1 MPQLPPYVAMSRP
14 KTLIC
19 WAMELASSGYVVA
32 DDIATMLAHRGGTGK
47 RRVHCMRTLMIKGTL
62 PLRCCIFLDRSLVQL
77 QAHARLIRQGQAA
90 MPGDR
95 RLDVDHL
102 IDAFP

>member
-1 MPQLPPYVAMSRP
+1 MIGSPREMSSHRTVSSTSYADSQQREGPPSLSSNAKQFLPHD
-14 KTLIC
+14 
-19 WAMELASSGYVVA
+19 LAASLLWGLYA
-32 DDIATMLAHRGGTGK
+32 
-47 RRVHCMRTLMIKGTL
+47 LMIKGTL
-62 PLRCCIFLDRSLVQL
+62 PLRFCVFLYRSLVQL

>member
-1 MPQLPPYVAMSRP
+1 MLGSPREMS
-14 KTLIC
+14 
-19 WAMELASSGYVVA
+19 
-32 DDIATMLAHRGGTGK
+32 AHRTVSSTSDADEQQSECSPSLSSNAQPFLPHDLAASRLWGLYA
-47 RRVHCMRTLMIKGTL
+47 LMIKGTL
-62 PLRCCIFLDRSLVQL
+62 PLRCCVFLYRRLVQL

>member
-1 MPQLPPYVAMSRP
+1 MIGSPREMSSHRTGSSTSYADSQQREGSPSLSSNSKQFLPYDLAAS
-14 KTLIC
+14 LL
-19 WAMELASSGYVVA
+19 WALYA
-32 DDIATMLAHRGGTGK
+32 
-47 RRVHCMRTLMIKGTL
+47 LMIKGTL
-62 PLRCCIFLDRSLVQL
+62 PLRFCIFLYRSLVQL

-95 RLDVDHL
+95 RLDVHHL

>member
-1 MPQLPPYVAMSRP
+1 MIGSPREMSSHRTVSSTSYADSQQREGPPSLSSNAKQFLPHDLAAS
-14 KTLIC
+14 LL
-19 WAMELASSGYVVA
+19 WALYA
-32 DDIATMLAHRGGTGK
+32 
-47 RRVHCMRTLMIKGTL
+47 LMIKGTL
-62 PLRCCIFLDRSLVQL
+62 PLRFCIFLYRSLVQL

>member
-1 MPQLPPYVAMSRP
+1 MIGSPREMSSHRTVSSTSYSDSQQRAGSPSLSSHAKPFLPHD
-14 KTLIC
+14 
-19 WAMELASSGYVVA
+19 LAVSLLWGLYA
-32 DDIATMLAHRGGTGK
+32 
-47 RRVHCMRTLMIKGTL
+47 LMIKGTL
-62 PLRCCIFLDRSLVQL
+62 PLRFCVFLYRSLVQL

-95 RLDVDHL
+95 RLDVDHF